1 MSLNGGITIGYNKS
15 DGLHN
20 EMTDLDNINSLID
33 VFLEERGLNYIAI
46 KEFSL
51 FLKEK
56 GVSYSTDGPA
66 LRRLLRKGKIP
77 NAEQPGGKGTRWYI
91 RHSKY
96 NELPKPKVNNV
107 IGLAPVVNDDS
118 EILILGTLPGADSL
132 RKGEYYS
139 NPGNQLWKI
148 LAYIFNRPTPLSYH
162 DKTNFLRNNKIA
174 LWDVLKSADREGS
187 LDKKIKNPVPNDVL
201 GFLNEHTSI
210 RTIVL
215 NGSKA
220 TEMFRKFI
228 DLHRLNPD
236 IQVFHL
242 PNTSSSNRST
252 LNEKKKEWSAIL
264 R

>member
-1 MSLNGGITIGYNKS
+1 M
-15 DGLHN
+15 
-20 EMTDLDNINSLID
+20 
-33 VFLEERGLNYIAI
+33 
-46 KEFSL
+46 
-51 FLKEK
+51 
-56 GVSYSTDGPA
+56 
-66 LRRLLRKGKIP
+66 
-77 NAEQPGGKGTRWYI
+77 
-91 RHSKY
+91 
-96 NELPKPKVNNV
+96 
-107 IGLAPVVNDDS
+107 
-118 EILILGTLPGADSL
+118 
-132 RKGEYYS
+132 
-139 NPGNQLWKI
+139 
-148 LAYIFNRPTPLSYH
+148 
-162 DKTNFLRNNKIA
+162 
-174 LWDVLKSADREGS
+174 LKSADREGS